1 MMYASACTASVDRNR
16 PYCIFKQKTKA
27 HAKLAAP
34 RLLFSQPEFPYFFG
48 ELEKATFN
56 LSR

>member
-16 PYCIFKQKTKA
+16 PYYIFKQKTEA

-34 RLLFSQPEFPYFFG
+34 RLLLSQPKFPCFFG
-48 ELEKATFN
+48 KHEEVTFN